1 MSSTTRVQKDV
12 AHGPKRVRARPMTPA
27 RYFFVVAAII
37 MLTIMVAGFHPY
49 YLRGEG
55 MAGRTI
61 SPQLATLVFVHGAAM
76 TAWLMF
82 FLVQSL
88 LVPARKLRIHMKLG
102 WGGVALA
109 LVAAGSGFQLAVE
122 SVRPVPAIP
131 FWGMAY
137 RQFLLVMLIEVGL
150 FTLFVL
156 AGVLFRKRP
165 KIHKAMMLLASLSIL
180 AGATVRM
187 PILFPVFGEAGWP
200 GIFGP
205 IFALGAVFVLVR
217 SFLGG
222 ATDRWLTAGYAVMV
236 AVYIA
241 ACQFAISNTWSVLAR
256 AVLNE

>member
-1 MSSTTRVQKDV
+1 MGSTATVRPDV
-12 AHGPKRVRARPMTPA
+12 AQGSKGVRPRPTTPA
-27 RYFFVVAAII
+27 RYFFAVAATT

-61 SPQLATLVFVHGAAM
+61 SPHLATLVFVHGAAM
-76 TAWLMF
+76 TAWFLI

-102 WGGVALA
+102 WGGVAIA
-109 LVAAGSGFQLAVE
+109 LVAAGSGFMLAVE

-137 RQFLLVMLIEVGL
+137 RQFLLVMLIEVAL

-187 PILFPVFGEAGWP
+187 PVLFPVFGEAGWA

-205 IFALGAVFVLVR
+205 VFALGAVFVLVR
-217 SFLGG
+217 SFSGG
-222 ATDRWLTAGYAVMV
+222 ATDRWLAAGYAVMV

-241 ACQFAISNTWSVLAR
+241 ACEFAISDAWNVLAR

>member
-1 MSSTTRVQKDV
+1 
-12 AHGPKRVRARPMTPA
+12 MTPA
-27 RYFFVVAAII
+27 RYFFVVAAIT
-37 MLTIMVAGFHPY
+37 MLAIMVAGFHPY

-55 MAGRTI
+55 MAGRKI

-76 TAWLMF
+76 TAWLML
-82 FLVQSL
+82 FLVQSF
-88 LVPARKLRIHMKLG
+88 LVPARRLRLHMKLG
-102 WGGVALA
+102 WGGVAVA
-109 LVAAGSGFQLAVE
+109 LVAAASGFMLAVE
-122 SVRPVPAIP
+122 SVRPVPSIP

-137 RQFLLVMLIEVGL
+137 RQFLLIMLIEVAL

-156 AGVLFRKRP
+156 AGVLFRRRP

-187 PILFPVFGEAGWP
+187 PVLFPVFGEAGWP

-205 IFALGAVFVLVR
+205 IFALGAALVLVR

-222 ATDRWLTAGYAVMV
+222 AMDRWLTAGYAVMV
-236 AVYIA
+236 VVYIA

-256 AVLNE
+256 AILSE

>member
-1 MSSTTRVQKDV
+1 MSSTATVQNDV
-12 AHGPKRVRARPMTPA
+12 AKGPKHVGARPTTPA
-27 RYFFVVAAII
+27 RYFFAVAAIT

-49 YLRGEG
+49 YLHGEG

-61 SPQLATLVFVHGAAM
+61 SPELATLVFVHGAAM
-76 TAWLMF
+76 TAWLLL

-88 LVPARKLRIHMKLG
+88 LVPARRLRIHMKLG
-102 WGGVALA
+102 WGGVAVA
-109 LVAAGSGFQLAVE
+109 LVAAGSGFMLAVE

-137 RQFLLVMLIEVGL
+137 RQFLLVMLIEVAL

-187 PILFPVFGEAGWP
+187 PVLVPLFGEAGWP

-205 IFALGAVFVLVR
+205 VFALGAALVLVR
-217 SFLGG
+217 SYLGR

-236 AVYIA
+236 TVYIA
-241 ACQFAISNTWSVLAR
+241 ACEFAISDAWSMMAR

>member
-1 MSSTTRVQKDV
+1 
-12 AHGPKRVRARPMTPA
+12 
-27 RYFFVVAAII
+27 
-37 MLTIMVAGFHPY
+37 MLTVMVAGFHPY

-76 TAWLMF
+76 TVWLMV

-102 WGGVALA
+102 WGGGVVA
-109 LVAAGSGFQLAVE
+109 LVAAGSGFMLAVE

-131 FWGMAY
+131 FWGMAC
-137 RQFLLVMLIEVGL
+137 RQFMFVMLIEVTL
-150 FTLFVL
+150 FTLLVL
-156 AGVLFRKRP
+156 AGILFRKRP
-165 KIHKAMMLLASLSIL
+165 KIHKAAMLLASLSIL

-187 PILFPVFGEAGWP
+187 PNLVPVFGDGGWT

-205 IFALGAVFVLVR
+205 VFALGAVFVLMR

-222 ATDRWLTAGYAVMV
+222 TTDRWLVVGYAIMV
-236 AVYIA
+236 AVYIG
-241 ACQFAISNTWSVLAR
+241 ACHFAVSDAWSVLAR

>member
-1 MSSTTRVQKDV
+1 MRRMSSTATVQQNIAQGSK
-12 AHGPKRVRARPMTPA
+12 GIRARPTTPA
-27 RYFFVVAAII
+27 RYFFTVAAIT
-37 MLTIMVAGFHPY
+37 MLTTMVAGFHPY

-55 MAGRTI
+55 MAGRRI

-76 TAWLMF
+76 TAWLML

-88 LVPARKLRIHMKLG
+88 LVPARRLRLHMKLG
-102 WGGVALA
+102 WGGVAVA
-109 LVAAGSGFQLAVE
+109 LVAAGSGFMLAVE

-150 FTLFVL
+150 FTLFV
-156 AGVLFRKRP
+156 
-165 KIHKAMMLLASLSIL
+165 
-180 AGATVRM
+180 
-187 PILFPVFGEAGWP
+187 
-200 GIFGP
+200 
-205 IFALGAVFVLVR
+205 

-236 AVYIA
+236 VVYIA
-241 ACQFAISNTWSVLAR
+241 ACQFAISDTWSVWAK